1 MVVDAIDIALRV
13 ARVLDRLGVA
23 YFLGGSLASSLQG
36 EPRATN
42 DIDLVVELGEEQ
54 VEAFAAALGPDFEVD
69 EPALRAAART
79 RSSENIFFL
88 PWATK
93 IDLFVAGP
101 EPFDRSELGRRRWV
115 EVRPGEGLFVKSP
128 EDSILR
134 KLLWFQMGGEAST
147 QQWRDVVEMLR
158 VGQGALDTGYLG
170 DWAPRLG
177 VEGLLARAKGEADAG

>member
-88 PWATK
+88 P
-93 IDLFVAGP
+93 
-101 EPFDRSELGRRRWV
+101 
-115 EVRPGEGLFVKSP
+115 
-128 EDSILR
+128 
-134 KLLWFQMGGEAST
+134 
-147 QQWRDVVEMLR
+147 
-158 VGQGALDTGYLG
+158 
-170 DWAPRLG
+170 
-177 VEGLLARAKGEADAG
+177 